1 MRTSRTAFVAVLLNA
16 GKLARELPRPR
27 AASAKPG
34 RSRKKKE
41 ENVVFGECQEM
52 ILRINFFHD
61 TIALSHSLN
70 TDTRPFRIDSGQFVP
85 FIIFILV
92 ESRNCA
98 SFFVWNYRDVSKA
111 GSLTIC

>member
-1 MRTSRTAFVAVLLNA
+1 MRTSRTALVAVLLNA

-27 AASAKPG
+27 AASAKPA
-34 RSRKKKE
+34 RSREKE

-70 TDTRPFRIDSGQFVP
+70 TDTRPFRIDSGQFVS
-85 FIIFILV
+85 FIIFIL
-92 ESRNCA
+92 C
-98 SFFVWNYRDVSKA
+98 
-111 GSLTIC
+111 G